1 MNINEAFPSSY
12 LKAEDLQ
19 GKSVTV
25 TIEAVELVSLGQ
37 GQDKEQKILI
47 TFRGKEKGLVANK
60 TNANTI
66 SKLYGPETD
75 DWIGQTIIIK
85 PMEVEFKGDLVW
97 AIRVSLQKPGSKPGA
112 VPAKPAPET
121 RQKPTPAAV
130 VPEVVEPEPE
140 EEAGGEV
147 PF

>member
-112 VPAKPAPET
+112 VPAKPAPAP